1 MKKFQRNPF
10 LRTVSLQGPA
20 AGNPTLFDR
29 LPFTTMHTVRV
40 WDLPTRLFHWALAAC
55 VIGLVITANLGG
67 NWMNW
72 HFRFGYS
79 VLTLLLFRVV
89 WGLVGGRWSRFSSFM
104 YAPSTLLAYLLG
116 RGRPEHSVGHSPTG
130 ALSVFAL
137 LLILFAQVGSGL
149 FSDDEIAFS
158 GPLAALVSGDT
169 VSAAT
174 NYHKNIGKFIV
185 IGLVVLHLIAIGVNQ
200 WGKKT
205 DLVRPMLHGDK
216 RLDNTQ
222 PASRD
227 GWGTRLGAL
236 LLLGFCALAV
246 NRLVALGTVSAF

>member
-1 MKKFQRNPF
+1 
-10 LRTVSLQGPA
+10 
-20 AGNPTLFDR
+20 
-29 LPFTTMHTVRV
+29 MHTVRV
-40 WDLPTRLFHWALAAC
+40 WDLPTRFFHWALVAC
-55 VIGLVITANLGG
+55 VIGLVVTANVGG

-89 WGLVGGRWSRFSSFM
+89 WGLVGGRWSRFTSFL
-104 YAPSTLLAYLLG
+104 YAPSTLLAYVCG

-158 GPLAALVSGDT
+158 GPLTALVSGDV

-185 IGLVVLHLIAIGVNQ
+185 IGLVILHLIAIGFYQ
-200 WGKKT
+200 WVKKT
-205 DLVRPMLHGDK
+205 DLVRPMLYGDK
-216 RLDNTQ
+216 VLANPP

-227 GWGTRLGAL
+227 SWVTRLGAL
-236 LLLGFCALAV
+236 LVLGLCALAV
-246 NRLVALGTVSAF
+246 NRLIALGAVSAF